1 VVTIKNIMKKIMF
14 PFAVLA
20 IAATTSCNNSSD
32 NDKTQVK
39 DTIANSTTENTTVH
53 TKRIKAGKPVEV
65 MPVIQTK
72 FTEKYPTAKEVEWT
86 KYDQA
91 MQPIDIDWDLAGWA
105 PLDTSIYTATYVID
119 TTDYWSWY
127 TPSGDWIA
135 TVSTYP
141 ANGLPD
147 AVNKTIQD
155 QFPGYTVTSVN
166 KENDKNRTAY
176 EIKME
181 KGADKMK
188 ALIDESGNV
197 MKKKGK
203 ENGEKV
209 KEKNV

>member
-1 VVTIKNIMKKIMF
+1 MKKIMF
-14 PFAVLA
+14 PLA
-20 IAATTSCNNSSD
+20 ALVIAAITSCNNSAD
-32 NDKTQVK
+32 ADKTQVK
-39 DTIANSTTENTTVH
+39 DTSVITTTAATH
-53 TKRIKAGKPVEV
+53 SKRIKSGKVVDV
-65 MPVIQTK
+65 MPVIETK
-72 FTEKYPTAKEVEWT
+72 FTEKYPAAKEVEWT
-86 KYDQA
+86 KYDNSIE
-91 MQPIDIDWDLAGWA
+91 PIEIDWDLSGWT

-135 TVSTYP
+135 TVSTVNS
-141 ANGLPD
+141 NGLPD
-147 AVNKTIQD
+147 AVNKTLEA
-155 QFPGYTVTSVN
+155 QFAGYTITSVT

-181 KGADKMK
+181 KGEDKMK

-203 ENGEKV
+203 VDGQKV